1 MIRKILAWILTLLG
15 IALGSEVTYL
25 LLKFFNVT
33 HMFGYEITDIRRILL
48 IGLSGIIGG
57 IIFYL
62 ISPWIINR
70 GTQSTHNVENML
82 QKIPTS
88 EIIIGSIGLIIGL
101 IIANLISGP
110 LKLLQIS
117 WLTSII
123 LHCYM
128 LH

>member
-1 MIRKILAWILTLLG
+1 
-15 IALGSEVTYL
+15 
-25 LLKFFNVT
+25 
-33 HMFGYEITDIRRILL
+33 
-48 IGLSGIIGG
+48 
-57 IIFYL
+57 
-62 ISPWIINR
+62 
-70 GTQSTHNVENML
+70 ML

-123 LHCYM
+123 SALLYVA
-128 LH
+128 LGYLGISIATKKKDDLANIFSFEENQY